1 MSPAKTAAVDSI
13 VSAVLY
19 EGYVLYPYRPSSVKN
34 RQRWTFGGLYPRSYS
49 QAQGSAE
56 PYSMQTQCLV
66 LGDLDTLLEVK
77 VRLLH
82 ILSRQVRELLS
93 PAADMPA
100 DIEPASRPVEALRV
114 GEKLFQTWQEATE
127 REAGTAQA
135 KLADILAEPRDLPF
149 TFPARRE
156 VEPLRSPTGEVTGV
170 LVREQQALSG
180 SVTTKAEQVQ
190 DRLFKVTVQVLNL
203 TPWEAGTTPGWTERL
218 AHDDALLRAFTST
231 HTILSVEN
239 GEFVSLLDTPDAYH
253 EAAAACTNTG
263 TWPVL
268 VGQEGERDMMLSS
281 PIILYDYPQVAPESP
296 GDLFDGTEI
305 DEILTLRILTLTDEE
320 KNEMRAV
327 DERARALLD
336 RTEALS
342 GEQMMNMHGTIRN
355 LMARQP
361 ETWDEQAEPNAAP
374 DPQPPTPDPWHR
386 R

>member
-1 MSPAKTAAVDSI
+1 MNSAKTAAVDSI

-49 QAQGSAE
+49 QAQGTAE
-56 PYSMQTQCLV
+56 PYSVQTQCLV
-66 LGDLDTLLEVK
+66 LGDPDTLLEVK
-77 VRLLH
+77 VRFLH
-82 ILSRQVRELLS
+82 ILARQVRELAS
-93 PAADMPA
+93 PSAEIPV
-100 DIEPASRPVEALRV
+100 DIVQASRPVEALWV

-127 REAGTAQA
+127 REAGTAQL
-135 KLADILAEPRDLPF
+135 KLGDLLAEPRDLPF
-149 TFPARRE
+149 SFPARRE
-156 VEPLRSPTGEVTGV
+156 VEALRSPAGEVAGA
-170 LVREQQALSG
+170 LIREQQALSG
-180 SVTTKAEQVQ
+180 SVSASAEQVG
-190 DRLFKVTVQVLNL
+190 DRLFKITVQVLNL
-203 TPWEAGTTPGWTERL
+203 TPWETGPAGAWTERM
-218 AHDDALLRAFTST
+218 AHDDALLRAFAST
-231 HTILSVEN
+231 HTILGVEN
-239 GEFVSLLDTPDAYH
+239 GEFVSLLDTPDLYR
-253 EAAAACTNTG
+253 ESAAGCANTG

-268 VGQEGERDMMLSS
+268 VGQEGERDLMLSS

-361 ETWDEQAEPNAAP
+361 EVANEPTGTGPDWPWNP
-374 DPQPPTPDPWHR
+374 DPSSER
-386 R
+386 